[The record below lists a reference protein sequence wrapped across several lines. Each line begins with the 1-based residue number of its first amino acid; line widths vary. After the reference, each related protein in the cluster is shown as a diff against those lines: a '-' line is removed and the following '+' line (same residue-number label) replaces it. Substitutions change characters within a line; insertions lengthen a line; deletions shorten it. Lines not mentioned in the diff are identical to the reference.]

1 MNNKRIEAISQLID
15 NDESVIDI
23 GCDHGFLAKMLR
35 TKGNNKLIICSD
47 NKIGPLNNARNNLI
61 GYDNIN
67 FELTDG
73 VDNIDTVCDVCVLAG
88 MGHNTVISII
98 ENNEN
103 YFRNCKKIIIQ
114 VNSVVAQMRQYL
126 SNHKFQIIDECM
138 VYDYKYYQIMVVKTG
153 QQQLNELQI
162 EFGPVLLEKKGD
174 VFLQCYQKQLN
185 HFQSLLS
192 TLPENHPDRSQL
204 SKKIEQI
211 KLFCN

>member
-162 EFGPVLLEKKGD
+162 EFGPVLLEKKGE

-211 KLFCN
+211 KSVL

>member
-126 SNHKFQIIDECM
+126 SNNKFQIIDECM

-162 EFGPVLLEKKGD
+162 EFGPVLLEKKGE
-174 VFLQCYQKQLN
+174 VFLQCYQKQLS

-204 SKKIEQI
+204 NKKIEQI
-211 KLFCN
+211 KSVL

>member
-73 VDNIDTVCDVCVLAG
+73 VPNIDTVCDVCVLAG

-98 ENNEN
+98 ENNES

-126 SNHKFQIIDECM
+126 SNNKFQIIDECM
-138 VYDYKYYQIMVVKTG
+138 VYDYKYYQIMVVKSG

-162 EFGPVLLEKKGD
+162 EFGPVLLEKKGE

-211 KLFCN
+211 KSVL

>member
-162 EFGPVLLEKKGD
+162 EFGPVLLEKKGE
-174 VFLQCYQKQLN
+174 VFLQCYQKQLS

-211 KLFCN
+211 KSVL

>member
-35 TKGNNKLIICSD
+35 IKGNNKLIICSD

-138 VYDYKYYQIMVVKTG
+138 VYDYKYYQIMVVKSG

-162 EFGPVLLEKKGD
+162 EFGPVLLEKKGEI
-174 VFLQCYQKQLN
+174 FLQCYQKQLS

-211 KLFCN
+211 KSVL

>member
-61 GYDNIN
+61 GYDNIH

-138 VYDYKYYQIMVVKTG
+138 VYDYKYYQIMVVKSG

-162 EFGPVLLEKKGD
+162 EFGPVLLEKKGE

-211 KLFCN
+211 KSVL

>member
-35 TKGNNKLIICSD
+35 IKGNNKLIICSD

-88 MGHNTVISII
+88 MGHNTVISIM
-98 ENNEN
+98 ENNES

-162 EFGPVLLEKKGD
+162 EFGPVLLENKGE
-174 VFLQCYQKQLN
+174 VFLQCYQKQLS

-192 TLPENHPDRSQL
+192 TLPENHPDRNQL

-211 KLFCN
+211 KSVL

>member
-98 ENNEN
+98 ENNES

-162 EFGPVLLEKKGD
+162 EFGPVLLENKGE
-174 VFLQCYQKQLN
+174 VFLQCYQKQLS

-192 TLPENHPDRSQL
+192 TLPENHPDRNQL

-211 KLFCN
+211 KSVL

>member
-35 TKGNNKLIICSD
+35 IKGNNKLIICSD

-174 VFLQCYQKQLN
+174 VFLQCYQKQLS

-211 KLFCN
+211 KSVL

>member
-185 HFQSLLS
+185 HFQNLLS
-192 TLPENHPDRSQL
+192 SLPESHPDRSQL

-211 KLFCN
+211 KSVL

>member
-162 EFGPVLLEKKGD
+162 EFGPVLLEKKGE
-174 VFLQCYQKQLN
+174 VFLQCYQKQLS

-192 TLPENHPDRSQL
+192 SLPESHPDRNQL

-211 KLFCN
+211 KSVL

>member
-61 GYDNIN
+61 GYDNIY

-98 ENNEN
+98 ENNES

-174 VFLQCYQKQLN
+174 VFLQCYQKQLS

-211 KLFCN
+211 KSVL

>member
-35 TKGNNKLIICSD
+35 IKGNNKLIICSD

-73 VDNIDTVCDVCVLAG
+73 VDNIETVCDVCVLAG

-162 EFGPVLLEKKGD
+162 EFGPILLEKKGE
-174 VFLQCYQKQLN
+174 VFLQCYQKQLS

-211 KLFCN
+211 KSVL

>member
-61 GYDNIN
+61 GYDNIH

-162 EFGPVLLEKKGD
+162 EFGPVLLEKKGE

-211 KLFCN
+211 KSVL

>member
-47 NKIGPLNNARNNLI
+47 NKLGPLNNARNNLI

-98 ENNEN
+98 ENNES

-162 EFGPVLLEKKGD
+162 EFGPVLLENKGE
-174 VFLQCYQKQLN
+174 VFLQCYQKQLS

-192 TLPENHPDRSQL
+192 TLPENHPDRNQL

-211 KLFCN
+211 KSVL

>member
-47 NKIGPLNNARNNLI
+47 NKLGPLNNARNNLI

-98 ENNEN
+98 ENNES

-162 EFGPVLLEKKGD
+162 EFGPVLLEKKGE

-204 SKKIEQI
+204 SQKIEQI
-211 KLFCN
+211 KSVL

>member
-35 TKGNNKLIICSD
+35 IKGNNKLIICSD

-61 GYDNIN
+61 GYDNIH

-126 SNHKFQIIDECM
+126 SNNRFQIIDECM

-162 EFGPVLLEKKGD
+162 EFGPVLLEKKGE

-192 TLPENHPDRSQL
+192 SLPESHPDRSQL

-211 KLFCN
+211 KSVL

>member
-98 ENNEN
+98 ENNES

-138 VYDYKYYQIMVVKTG
+138 VYDYKYYQIMVVKSG

-162 EFGPVLLEKKGD
+162 EFGPVLLEKKGE
-174 VFLQCYQKQLN
+174 VFLQCYQKQLS

-211 KLFCN
+211 KSVL

>member
-61 GYDNIN
+61 GYDNIH

-98 ENNEN
+98 ENNEK

-162 EFGPVLLEKKGD
+162 EFGPVLLEKKGE
-174 VFLQCYQKQLN
+174 VFLQCYQKQLS

-211 KLFCN
+211 KSVL

>member
-98 ENNEN
+98 ENNES

-211 KLFCN
+211 KSVL

>member
-35 TKGNNKLIICSD
+35 IKGNNKLIICSD

-61 GYDNIN
+61 GYDNIY

-98 ENNEN
+98 ENNES

-174 VFLQCYQKQLN
+174 VFLQCY
-185 HFQSLLS
+185 HCLLYTS
-192 TLPENHPDRSQL
+192 PSPRDS
-204 SKKIEQI
+204 
-211 KLFCN
+211 

>member
-47 NKIGPLNNARNNLI
+47 NKLGPLNNARNNLI

-138 VYDYKYYQIMVVKTG
+138 VYDYKYYQIMVVKSG

-162 EFGPVLLEKKGD
+162 EFGPVLLEKKGE
-174 VFLQCYQKQLN
+174 VFLQCYQKQLS

-192 TLPENHPDRSQL
+192 TLPESHPDRSQL

-211 KLFCN
+211 KSVL

>member
-61 GYDNIN
+61 GYDNIY

-114 VNSVVAQMRQYL
+114 VNSVVGQMRQYL

-162 EFGPVLLEKKGD
+162 EFGPVLLEKKGE

-211 KLFCN
+211 KSVL

>member
-98 ENNEN
+98 ENNES

-138 VYDYKYYQIMVVKTG
+138 VYDYKYYQIMVVKSG

-162 EFGPVLLEKKGD
+162 EFGPVLLEKKGE
-174 VFLQCYQKQLN
+174 VFLQCYQKQLS

-204 SKKIEQI
+204 SQKIEQI
-211 KLFCN
+211 KSVL

>member
-35 TKGNNKLIICSD
+35 IKGNNKLIICSD

-61 GYDNIN
+61 GYDNIY

-162 EFGPVLLEKKGD
+162 EFGPVLLEKKGE

-211 KLFCN
+211 KSVL

>member
-61 GYDNIN
+61 GYDNIH

-126 SNHKFQIIDECM
+126 SNNRFQIIDECM
-138 VYDYKYYQIMVVKTG
+138 VYDYKYYQIMVVKSG

-162 EFGPVLLEKKGD
+162 EFGPVLLEKKGE

-211 KLFCN
+211 KSVL

>member
-35 TKGNNKLIICSD
+35 IKGNNKLIICSD

-98 ENNEN
+98 ENNES

-126 SNHKFQIIDECM
+126 SNNKFQIIDECM
-138 VYDYKYYQIMVVKTG
+138 VYDYKYYQIMVVKSG

-174 VFLQCYQKQLN
+174 VFLQCYQKQLS

-192 TLPENHPDRSQL
+192 SLPENHPDRSQL

-211 KLFCN
+211 KSVL

>member
-61 GYDNIN
+61 GYDNIY

-98 ENNEN
+98 ENNES

-162 EFGPVLLEKKGD
+162 EFGPVLLEKKGE
-174 VFLQCYQKQLN
+174 VFLQCYQKQLS

-211 KLFCN
+211 KSVL

>member
-67 FELTDG
+67 FELTNG

-98 ENNEN
+98 ENNES

-174 VFLQCYQKQLN
+174 VFLQCYQKQLS

-211 KLFCN
+211 KSVL

>member
-61 GYDNIN
+61 GYDNIY

-114 VNSVVAQMRQYL
+114 VNSVVGQMRQYL
-126 SNHKFQIIDECM
+126 SNNKFQIIDECM
-138 VYDYKYYQIMVVKTG
+138 VYDYKYYQIMVVKSG

-162 EFGPVLLEKKGD
+162 EFGPVLLEKKGE
-174 VFLQCYQKQLN
+174 VFLQCYQKQLS

-192 TLPENHPDRSQL
+192 SLPENHPDRSQL

-211 KLFCN
+211 KSVL

>member
-61 GYDNIN
+61 GYDNIY

-73 VDNIDTVCDVCVLAG
+73 VDNIDTICDVCVLAG

-126 SNHKFQIIDECM
+126 SNNKFQIIDESM

-162 EFGPVLLEKKGD
+162 EFGPVLLEKKGE

-185 HFQSLLS
+185 HFQNLLS
-192 TLPENHPDRSQL
+192 SLPENHPDRSQL

-211 KLFCN
+211 KSVL

>member
-35 TKGNNKLIICSD
+35 IKGNNKLIICSD

-61 GYDNIN
+61 GYDNIY

-114 VNSVVAQMRQYL
+114 VNSVVGQMRQYL

-138 VYDYKYYQIMVVKTG
+138 VYDYKYYQIMVVKSG

-162 EFGPVLLEKKGD
+162 EFGPVLLEKKGE

-211 KLFCN
+211 KSVL

>member
-138 VYDYKYYQIMVVKTG
+138 VYDYKYYQIMVVQTG

-162 EFGPVLLEKKGD
+162 EFGPVLLEKKGE
-174 VFLQCYQKQLN
+174 VFLQCYQKQLS

-211 KLFCN
+211 KSVL

>member
-35 TKGNNKLIICSD
+35 IKGNNKLIICSD

-98 ENNEN
+98 ENNES

-114 VNSVVAQMRQYL
+114 VNSVVGQMRQYL

-138 VYDYKYYQIMVVKTG
+138 VYDYKYYQIMVVKSG

-162 EFGPVLLEKKGD
+162 EFGPVLLEKKGE

-192 TLPENHPDRSQL
+192 TLPESHPDRSQL

-211 KLFCN
+211 KSVL

>member
-98 ENNEN
+98 ENNES

-114 VNSVVAQMRQYL
+114 VNSVVGQMRQYL

-162 EFGPVLLEKKGD
+162 EFGPVLLEKKGE

-211 KLFCN
+211 KSVL

>member
-98 ENNEN
+98 ENNES

-138 VYDYKYYQIMVVKTG
+138 VYDYKYYQIMVVKSG

-162 EFGPVLLEKKGD
+162 EFGPVLLEKKGE

-211 KLFCN
+211 KSVL

>member
-98 ENNEN
+98 ENNES

-138 VYDYKYYQIMVVKTG
+138 VYDYKYYQIMVVKSG

-162 EFGPVLLEKKGD
+162 EFGPVLLEKKGEI
-174 VFLQCYQKQLN
+174 FLQCYQKQLN

-192 TLPENHPDRSQL
+192 SLPENHPDRSQL

-211 KLFCN
+211 KSVL

>member
-61 GYDNIN
+61 GYDNIH

-162 EFGPVLLEKKGD
+162 EFGPVLLEKKGE
-174 VFLQCYQKQLN
+174 VFLQCYQKQLS

-192 TLPENHPDRSQL
+192 SLPENHPDRSQL

-211 KLFCN
+211 KSVL

>member
-47 NKIGPLNNARNNLI
+47 NKKGPLNNARNNLI

-153 QQQLNELQI
+153 QQQLSELQI
-162 EFGPVLLEKKGD
+162 EFGPVLLEKKGE
-174 VFLQCYQKQLN
+174 VFLQCYQKQLSYL
-185 HFQSLLS
+185 QSLLS

-211 KLFCN
+211 KSVL

>member
-35 TKGNNKLIICSD
+35 IKGNNKLTICSD

-162 EFGPVLLEKKGD
+162 EFGPVLLEKKGE

-211 KLFCN
+211 KSVL